1 MIWGKKKHI
10 EQDDDDVLKREE
22 MLEFSKKVDLLVP
35 RSGLEKSCVIILRF
49 LVLLFIITLI
59 FGWFLF
65 SRIGTVLTTLLVLV
79 VIMVLTFF
87 TANGL
92 FRARVRRAL
101 SMTSTEKEI
110 ALTRRN
116 LQDQLKLEAKKLE
129 MSDQESSLTK
139 KEKQEKLQMKQF
151 SQLQEVRKKSLMQ
164 MPHILKYKN
173 ARRIH
178 EEIQNAMISF
188 YEKGNF
194 KQQLDSSSSK
204 LSNNFELYGIV
215 EFLDCE
221 FDLDTD
227 LGIKAFLDMMIYK
240 TASDCNCIA
249 EVFIN
254 KRRYR
259 RPEKVEFLQ
268 AMLESTIGLFQ
279 IVEVDIEMAFV
290 TLEHVFTSKKYK
302 IIDIGIS
309 ATPQC
314 VSNYV
319 YTRIIDYGDV
329 SFGTGFAM
337 MFKKSNK
344 FIRKFI
350 ASEKD
355 TFTTDDELIRMIKLY
370 QHSISSKNKT
380 KINIISPF

>member
-1 MIWGKKKHI
+1 MGKKKHI
-10 EQDDDDVLKREE
+10 EQNDNDVLKREE

-35 RSGLEKSCVIILRF
+35 RSGLERSCLVAFRF
-49 LVLLFIITLI
+49 SLLLFIITLI

-65 SRIGTVLTTLLVLV
+65 SRIGSVLASLLVLA
-79 VIMVLTFF
+79 VIIFLTFF
-87 TANGL
+87 TAHGL
-92 FRARVRRAL
+92 FRDRVRRAL
-101 SMTSTEKEI
+101 SMTDTEKEI
-110 ALTRRN
+110 ALVRRN
-116 LQDQLKLEAKKLE
+116 LRDQLKLEAKKLE
-129 MSDQESSLTK
+129 MSDQDSSLTK
-139 KEKQEKLQMKQF
+139 KEKQEKLQMEQF
-151 SQLQEVRKKSLMQ
+151 SQLQEIRKKSLMQ
-164 MPHILKYKN
+164 MPHILEYKQ
-173 ARRIH
+173 ARRMH
-178 EEIQNAMISF
+178 EEIQNAMINF

-194 KQQLDSSSSK
+194 KQQLDSGSSK

-254 KRRYR
+254 RRRYR

-290 TLEHVFTSKKYK
+290 TLEHVFTSKRYK

-309 ATPQC
+309 ATPQS

-337 MFKKSNK
+337 LFKRSNK

-355 TFTTDDELIRMIKLY
+355 NFSTDNELVRMIKLY
-370 QHSISSKNKT
+370 QHSTSSKNKT

>member
-1 MIWGKKKHI
+1 MGKKKHI
-10 EQDDDDVLKREE
+10 EQNDNDVLKREE

-35 RSGLEKSCVIILRF
+35 RSGLEKSCALFLLF

-65 SRIGTVLTTLLVLV
+65 SRIGSVLITLLVLV
-79 VIMVLTFF
+79 VIIFLTFF

-92 FRARVRRAL
+92 FRERMRRAL
-101 SMTSTEKEI
+101 SMTDTEKEI
-110 ALTRRN
+110 ALARRN

-139 KEKQEKLQMKQF
+139 KEKQEKLHMKQL
-151 SQLQEVRKKSLMQ
+151 SQLQEVRKKRLMQ
-164 MPHILKYKN
+164 MPHILEYKQ

-194 KQQLDSSSSK
+194 KQQLDSSASK
-204 LSNNFELYGIV
+204 LSNNFELYGKI

-240 TASDCNCIA
+240 TASDCSCIA

-254 KRRYR
+254 RKRYR

-302 IIDIGIS
+302 IIDLGVS
-309 ATPQC
+309 ATPQS
-314 VSNYV
+314 VSHYV

-337 MFKKSNK
+337 MFKKTDK

-355 TFTTDDELIRMIKLY
+355 NFTTDNELVRMIKLY
-370 QHSISSKNKT
+370 QHSISSKNKA